1 MGKSEMK
8 ITGLKTYIVDSSAE
22 PRSFTGFRS
31 APQWVFVRVHTDEGL
46 AGLGEGSVTSKA
58 TTVAAAIMELERMLV
73 GHDPTQIERLWQRMY
88 RIPRWRGGPVL
99 NSAISAIEIALWDI
113 LGQLLGVPIYRLL
126 GGACRDRVRMYAHCG
141 GATPEQA
148 AENALRL
155 KERGYTALKTGS
167 IHVENDTVRPA
178 SGLAHGAAKIRAM
191 REAVGPDFD
200 IAIDAHGQL
209 TPVMALDFAERVWE
223 YRPLFLEEATQPE
236 DLDALAWLSARVK
249 VPLATG
255 ERLFTKYG
263 FADLCA
269 RHLVSVVQPDVV
281 HCGGILEMKK
291 IATIAE
297 AHFIDCAPHNPQ
309 SWVSTFASLHVDA
322 CTPNCTIQEWIQGP
336 PWQAEL
342 FETEFAV
349 QDGFAFPPDRP
360 GLGLGF
366 NDAEAAKHPYAPD
379 FRPEWHWEDGMI
391 TDW

>member
-1 MGKSEMK
+1 MK
-8 ITGLKTYIVDSSAE
+8 ITGLKTYIVDSSRE

-31 APQWVFVRVHTDEGL
+31 APQWVFVRVFTDEGL
-46 AGLGEGSVTSKA
+46 IGLGEGSVTSKA
-58 TTVAAAIMELERMLV
+58 TTIAAAITELERMIV
-73 GHDPTQIERLWQRMY
+73 GHDPAEIERLWQRMY

-113 LGQLLGVPIYRLL
+113 LGQSLGVPIYRLL
-126 GGACRDRVRMYAHCG
+126 GGACRDKVRMYGHCG
-141 GATPEQA
+141 GRTPQEA
-148 AENALRL
+148 AENAQKL
-155 KERGYTALKTGS
+155 KERGFTALKTGA
-167 IHVENDTVRPA
+167 IHVEEGIVRPG
-178 SGLAHGAAKIRAM
+178 SGLIKGAEKVRAM

-200 IAIDAHGQL
+200 IGIDAHGQL
-209 TPVMALDFAERVWE
+209 TPPMALDFAERVWE

-236 DLDALAWLSARVK
+236 DLDTLAWLSARVK

-269 RHLVSVVQPDVV
+269 RHLVSIVQPDVV

-291 IATIAE
+291 IAAIAE

-309 SWVSTFASLHVDA
+309 SWVSTLASIHVDLA
-322 CTPNCTIQEWIQGP
+322 TPNCVIQEYVDGP
-336 PWQAEL
+336 DWQAAL
-342 FETEFAV
+342 FQTEFTV
-349 QDGFAFPPDRP
+349 HDGYALPPERP

-366 NDAEAAKHPYAPD
+366 DEEEAARHPYVAD
-379 FRPEWHWEDGMI
+379 FRPEWKWPDGMI

>member
-1 MGKSEMK
+1 MK
-8 ITGLKTYIVDSSAE
+8 ITGLKTFIVDSSAE
-22 PRSFTGFRS
+22 PRSFVGFRS
-31 APQWVFVRVHTDEGL
+31 APQWVFVRVFTDEGL
-46 AGLGEGSVTSKA
+46 VGLGEGSVTSKA
-58 TTVAAAIMELERMLV
+58 TTIAAAIEELERMIV
-73 GHDPTQIERLWQRMY
+73 GHDPTEIERLWQRMY

-99 NSAISAIEIALWDI
+99 NSAISAIETALWDI
-113 LGQLLGVPIYRLL
+113 LGQSLGVPIYKLL
-126 GGACRDRVRMYAHCG
+126 GGACRDRVRMYGHCG
-141 GATPEQA
+141 GGTPEAA
-148 AENALRL
+148 AENALRM
-155 KERGYTALKTGS
+155 KERGYTALKTGA
-167 IHVENDTVRPA
+167 IHVEEGIVRPG
-178 SGLAHGAAKIRAM
+178 SGLTTGAAKIRAM

-209 TPVMALDFAERVWE
+209 TPTMALDFADRVWE
-223 YRPLFLEEATQPE
+223 YRPMFLEEATQPE

-309 SWVSTFASLHVDA
+309 SWVSTLASIHVDLS
-322 CTPNCTIQEWIQGP
+322 TPNCIIQEMIDGP
-336 PWQAEL
+336 AWQADL
-342 FETEFAV
+342 FETEFNV
-349 QDGFAFPPDRP
+349 VDGYALPPERP

-366 NDAEAAKHPYAPD
+366 NEEVAAKHPYVAD
-379 FRPEWHWEDGMI
+379 FRPEWKWPDGMI

>member
-1 MGKSEMK
+1 MK
-8 ITGLKTYIVDSSAE
+8 ITHLKTFIVDSSAE
-22 PRSFTGFRS
+22 PKSFTGFRS
-31 APQWVFVRVHTDEGL
+31 APQWVFVRVYTDEGL
-46 AGLGEGSVTSKA
+46 IGLGEGSVTSKA
-58 TTVAAAIMELERMLV
+58 TTIAAAIMELERMLI
-73 GHDPTQIERLWQRMY
+73 GCDPTQIERLWQRMY
-88 RIPRWRGGPVL
+88 RVPRWRGGPVL

-113 LGQLLGVPIYRLL
+113 LGQSLGAPIYKLL
-126 GGACRDRVRMYAHCG
+126 GGACRDRVRMYAHCV

-155 KERGYTALKTGS
+155 KAQGYTALKTGS
-167 IHVENDTVRPA
+167 IHVENDTVCPA
-178 SGLAHGAAKIRAM
+178 SGIARGVAKIAAM
-191 REAVGPDFD
+191 RAAVGTDFD

-209 TPVMALDFAERVWE
+209 TPTMALDFAERVWE
-223 YRPLFLEEATQPE
+223 YRPFFLEEPTQPE
-236 DLDALAWLSARVK
+236 DLDTLAWLSQRVK

-263 FADLCA
+263 FSELCA

-281 HCGGILEMKK
+281 HCGGILELKK

-322 CTPNCTIQEWIQGP
+322 CTPNCVIQEMIQGP

-349 QDGFAFPPDRP
+349 ENGYAFPPDRP

-366 NDAEAAKHPYAPD
+366 NEAEAAKHPYVPD
-379 FRPEWHWEDGMI
+379 RRPEWHWEDGMI